1 MAKKVERMKNSYT
14 TTFTTKT
21 RTGDPIRH
29 LVIPDTQCKDGVFL
43 DHMTWVGNYIVDQKP
58 DVIIHIG
65 DHWDMPSLSSYDTGT
80 LAFEGR
86 RYKKDIAAGNKGMD
100 MLMKP
105 ILAEQARQ
113 RKNKDKVWKP
123 RLVFTIGNHENRI
136 TRAVNDDPKLDG
148 LMSYD
153 DFNLKQYGWEVL
165 PFLQVATIDG
175 ICYAHYFT
183 SGVMGRPVS
192 SARALLTKKHQ
203 SCVMGHVQDRDIAFD
218 KRGDGS
224 RITGLFAG
232 ICYQHDEDYLTLQTN
247 GSWRGL
253 WVLND
258 VQNGAFDEMPVS
270 LNYLEKQHG

>member
-1 MAKKVERMKNSYT
+1 MSKAIKQKNKYT
-14 TTFTTKT
+14 AQFTTNKKDGT
-21 RTGDPIRH
+21 PIRH
-29 LVIPDTQCKDGVFL
+29 LVIPDTQCKPDVFL

-80 LAFEGR
+80 LGFEGR
-86 RYKKDIAAGNKGMD
+86 RYKRDIAAGNEGMD
-100 MLMKP
+100 KLMAP

-123 RLVFTIGNHENRI
+123 RMVFTLGNHENRI
-136 TRAVNDDPKLDG
+136 TRAVNDDPKLEG
-148 LMSYD
+148 LMSYE

-192 SARALLTKKHQ
+192 SARALLNKKHQ

-232 ICYQHDEDYLTLQTN
+232 ICYQHDEEYLTLQTN